1 MESLAYLV
9 MALVSILMLSGP
21 INIGLTSQR
30 VQRFT
35 DTCGALKIGRRI
47 FSATLGFIAVAIAI
61 QFLYNDAPLE
71 IKLFSIIAIAGNIY
85 ALKREVDFAKS
96 K

>member
-1 MESLAYLV
+1 
-9 MALVSILMLSGP
+9 MALVSILMLAGP
-21 INIGLTSQR
+21 INIGLTSRR
-30 VQRFT
+30 VQVFT
-35 DTCGALKIGRRI
+35 DARGALKIGRRI